1 MSVKVLEY
9 DRDDP
14 AWLHDEDEYSDFDDG
29 EVREGGLFDADG
41 EEWEWLDSESDVVH
55 LDFDN
60 WQVWSASNGPEVAYF
75 VVDIDTGFIDWGP
88 CDTLDEAKEFLDGK
102 IEDWEL
108 ESVKTESRFPV
119 YMNSAEDGPSES
131 DCDPIGYI
139 KAKDRESAEK
149 IFNQKY
155 KSTRGTK
162 YMLGDVETEGTIKKS
177 NGKWTNRGK
186 NGEHG
191 EFTTKK
197 DADAQRKAMYAN
209 GYKGEAVGNDIVT
222 IGIYGDDCGSYGNLG
237 TLVKALKSAGLKV
250 ADLEGDEDYGW
261 EMNIIGPAKKIFKM
275 IDGQVPGYDCADV
288 QEFVDEYSIEDL
300 YESVNESKRFW
311 VEINDSD
318 GNLYDSMWVYC
329 DKKSQVNSELKK
341 MLGPG
346 YKARSIEEESYSVKI
361 EGVNGSEN
369 QMTITVG
376 SHLNSDGFDV
386 SITDKDG
393 NELFNMDYAYGW
405 DASYDRRWASED
417 KPYVSDIINE
427 LVQEYNVDRSSIK
440 VVNGKNVFNGKNV
453 DKASEFSSKY
463 LECTN
468 TGNIANAPAKH
479 IRMFK
484 DLDKKDESVKTEGVK
499 LEPQLMQFYKIMQ
512 DLNKY
517 TGIVMNNLRDNRDLK
532 QYLVG
537 AAAVK
542 IGTAL
547 DQIAQIRDSLD
558 Y

>member
-9 DRDDP
+9 DNYEDDF
-14 AWLHDEDEYSDFDDG
+14 SDFDDG

-41 EEWEWLDSESDVVH
+41 EEWEWLESESDVVH

-60 WQVWSASNGPEVAYF
+60 WQVWSASNGPEVAFF

-88 CDTLDEAKEFLDGK
+88 CDTKDEAKEFLQSK
-102 IEDWEL
+102 VNDWEL
-108 ESVKTESRFPV
+108 ESVQS
-119 YMNSAEDGPSES
+119 
-131 DCDPIGYI
+131 
-139 KAKDRESAEK
+139 
-149 IFNQKY
+149 
-155 KSTRGTK
+155 
-162 YMLGDVETEGTIKKS
+162 EGTVKKS

-191 EFTTKK
+191 EFATKK

-209 GYKGEAVGNDIVT
+209 GYKGESKEYPVYANSPEDGMSEDDCYPIGYIKANDKESAEKIFNRKYKSTRGTMYILGDPETESVKTESGNDVVT
-222 IGIYGDDCGSYGNLG
+222 IGIYGDECGDYESLDS
-237 TLVKALKSAGLKV
+237 LVKALKAAGLKV
-250 ADLEGDEDYGW
+250 TDLEGDEEYGW
-261 EMNIIGPAKKIFKM
+261 EMNITGPAKKIFKM
-275 IDGQVPGYDCADV
+275 VDGHVPGYDCPDV
-288 QEFVDEYSIEDL
+288 QDFVDEYSIEDL

-329 DKKSQVNSELKK
+329 DKKSQVNNELKK

-386 SITDKDG
+386 CITDPDG
-393 NELFNMDYAYGW
+393 NEVFEMDYAYGW
-405 DASYDRRWASED
+405 DASYDRKFASKD

-440 VVNGKNVFNGKNV
+440 VVNGRNVFNGKDV
-453 DKASEFSSKY
+453 DRASEFSSKY

-468 TGNIANAPAKH
+468 TGDISNASAKH

-484 DLDKKDESVKTEGVK
+484 DLDKREESIKSEGVK
-499 LEPQLMQFYKIMQ
+499 LSSDLMRFYKIIE
-512 DLNKY
+512 DLNRY
-517 TGIVMNNLRDNRDLK
+517 TSMVMTQLRGDSDLK
-532 QYLVG
+532 QYAVG

-547 DQIAQIRDSLD
+547 DQIAEIRDSMN
-558 Y
+558 